1 MARTATIVSFDDAKR
16 SSRAARSHARRTSGR
31 TGQAPAAVRPLIF
44 MDPGSDARFT
54 APSRP
59 AARAAAPSRRGA
71 QAAFG
76 ARSRSAAPAPARRA
90 SAAQGFGGR
99 ASRAVSDSAS
109 ASASASPLDAFAPSA
124 RRSGAASANRTGSFA
139 SPRRGAPSWYDGPDE
154 RALRDEQAR
163 LSRQR
168 EEDRALEEEEEAA
181 EPATL
186 CDRIRRAAAKRK
198 ADKLFGAGDG
208 APSGEGGP
216 RAALYKGE
224 MGSSQKRASR
234 MQGSPS
240 DERSGA
246 SGRKAG
252 RFRVRLGSK
261 LRIAGASVAC
271 LALVCVFLY
280 QPAQQCYQ
288 AMRERDA
295 LAAEYSAL
303 QQREDALQSSVDA
316 LSTDAGMEELAHEQF
331 GLVKKNEVAVSVS
344 GVEGSSSAGS
354 SIPPNVA
361 SGEVD
366 PPDTW
371 YSGVLDPLFGV
382 K

>member
-54 APSRP
+54 APSR
-59 AARAAAPSRRGA
+59 RGA
-71 QAAFG
+71 QAASG
-76 ARSRSAAPAPARRA
+76 ARSRSAAPAPSHRA

-99 ASRAVSDSAS
+99 AAASAS
-109 ASASASPLDAFAPSA
+109 AFTSASASSSASASPLDAFAPSA
-124 RRSGAASANRTGSFA
+124 RRAGTASANRAGRAGSFA

-186 CDRIRRAAAKRK
+186 RDRIRRAAAKRK

>member
-54 APSRP
+54 APSR
-59 AARAAAPSRRGA
+59 RGA
-71 QAAFG
+71 QAASG
-76 ARSRSAAPAPARRA
+76 ARSRSAAPVPSHRA
-90 SAAQGFGGR
+90 SAVQGFGGR
-99 ASRAVSDSAS
+99 AAASAS
-109 ASASASPLDAFAPSA
+109 AFTSASASSSASASPLDAFAPSA
-124 RRSGAASANRTGSFA
+124 RRAGTAPANRAGRAGSFA

-186 CDRIRRAAAKRK
+186 RDRIRRAAAKRK